1 MKTVKIPN
9 AGHPITIER
18 APERV
23 RVLAGGRVVA
33 DSRNALALRES
44 DYPVVYYI
52 PRGDV
57 DMTLLART
65 ENATYCPYKGDAG
78 YYSVIPGGD
87 RAVNAVWTYEA
98 PHEAVDAIKDHL
110 AFYPDRVDAIELTT
124 EPSRED
130 RNKTLVLE
138 AFDTLFNK
146 RDYEAAERFWSP
158 EYIQHS
164 MHIKPGREGL
174 FELIRSIPPT
184 LRYEHDMI
192 VAEGDLVIL
201 HGRFSGI
208 GQPKN
213 WIAADVVRIENGLLA
228 EHWDVIED
236 EASAAES
243 ASGLPMF
250 GGTFPE

>member
-9 AGHPITIER
+9 ADHPITIEPV
-18 APERV
+18 AGRV
-23 RVLAGGRVVA
+23 RVLAGGKVVA
-33 DSRNALALRES
+33 DSRKALALRES
-44 DYPVVYYI
+44 DYPVVHYI
-52 PRGDV
+52 PRSDV
-57 DMTLLART
+57 DMTLLTRT

-78 YYSVIPGGD
+78 YYSVISGGD
-87 RAVNAVWTYEA
+87 RAVNAVWTYET
-98 PHEAVDAIKDHL
+98 PHEAVAAIKDHL

-124 EPSRED
+124 GPSREE
-130 RNKTLVLE
+130 RNKSLVLE

-158 EYIQHS
+158 HYIQHS

-243 ASGLPMF
+243 ASGRPMF
-250 GGTFPE
+250 GDSFPE